1 MKLSAELMYKH
12 ISTYV
17 KEFNSLCNLIT
28 YVYDIDQQDAQDIVQ
43 NAYIEASNSESP
55 KFEFYITWKGRAK
68 WRALDF
74 KHNVRNRCKTDIFS
88 AKGVKTPD
96 KTLFELDLTKFVDR
110 KSEKK
115 VIELYASGM
124 DAHDIAEEIGISQST
139 ARSYLSRGLDN
150 IRRHLINEL

>member
-1 MKLSAELMYKH
+1 MNSPSECLSKNTKVYRR
-12 ISTYV
+12 
-17 KEFNSLCNLIT
+17 EFNNLCKLIT
-28 YVYDIDQQDAQDIVQ
+28 HIYDIDHQDAQDIVQ

-96 KTLFELDLTKFVDR
+96 KMLFELDLTKFVDR